1 MIHTSRYPDVRYPN
15 VAFSTLVLDRMKER
29 PDQVAMIDAA
39 TDRQVT
45 CGQVVDDTRR
55 LASGLARRKFGPGQV
70 FAVFL
75 PNVIEYAAILLGVSQ
90 TGGTSTTLNPL
101 ATADDLAAQ
110 LGETKARFLV
120 TIPALLDRALDGA
133 KRAGVEEVFVLGT
146 AAGATPLV
154 TLFDVDPIAVD
165 VAIDPR
171 TAIAVMPWSSGT
183 SGRPKAVILTH
194 ECIVSQLRQFVAVQ
208 QPTSTDS
215 VAAVLPFFHI
225 YGLTLI
231 LLSNLWN
238 GGRLVVIGRFELEPF
253 LATLAKYRVSVAPLV
268 PPIVVALAKHPVVDR
283 YDLSA
288 LKFVMSGAAPL
299 GAEIEVACGNRLK
312 CLVVQ
317 GYGMTELSGAS
328 HLSPRDPAVVRHGS
342 VGFLAPSQEARI
354 VDPATGFDQDVGGRG
369 EVLLRGPNVMK
380 GYLNRPAETAA
391 TLDQD
396 HWLHTGDIGYVDAD
410 GYYYIVDR
418 VKELIKYKGHQV
430 APADLE
436 AVLLSHP
443 AIADAAVIPSPDPE
457 AGEVPKAFV
466 VLKAP
471 LTPDEIMAYVASKV
485 SPHDKVRRVEIV
497 ESIPKSPSGKIL
509 RRILVEQER
518 AKAAAQ

>member
-1 MIHTSRYPDVRYPN
+1 MIHRSRYPDVSYPN
-15 VAFSTLVLDRMKER
+15 VAFSTLVLDRMRER

-39 TDRQVT
+39 TDRHVT
-45 CGQVVDDTRR
+45 CGQIVDDTRR

-70 FAVFL
+70 FAVLL
-75 PNVIEYAAILLGVSQ
+75 PNVIEYAAILLGISQ
-90 TGGTSTTLNPL
+90 TGGTSSTLNPL

-110 LGETKARFLV
+110 LGETKTRFLV

-146 AAGATPLV
+146 AEGATSFS
-154 TLFDVDPIAVD
+154 TLFDADPQAVHTT
-165 VAIDPR
+165 IDPR

-183 SGRPKAVILTH
+183 SGKPKAVLLTH
-194 ECIVSQLRQFVAVQ
+194 ECIVSQLHQFTAVQ
-208 QPTSTDS
+208 QPTGTDS
-215 VAAVLPFFHI
+215 IIAVLPFFHI
-225 YGLTLI
+225 YGLTVI
-231 LLSNLWN
+231 LLTNLWK
-238 GGRLVVIGRFELEPF
+238 GGCLVVVARFELEPF
-253 LATLAKYRVSVAPLV
+253 LATMAKYRISVAPLV
-268 PPIVVALAKHPVVDR
+268 PPIVVALAKHPVVGR

-288 LKFVMSGAAPL
+288 LQTIMSGAAPL
-299 GAEIEVACGNRLK
+299 GAEIEVACADRLE
-312 CLVVQ
+312 CLVAQ

-328 HLSPRDPAVVRHGS
+328 HLSPRNAAVIRHGS

-354 VDPATGFDQDVGGRG
+354 VDPVTGLDQDVGGRG

-380 GYLNRPAETAA
+380 GYLNRPSETAA

-396 HWLHTGDIGYVDAD
+396 GWLHTGDIGYVDPD

-436 AVLLSHP
+436 AVLLGHP

-485 SPHDKVRRVEIV
+485 SPLDKVRRVEIV